1 MNTIRRQSILSSGV
15 VYLGF
20 AVGAISN
27 YVMAREFNPDQYGLV
42 NGMFVAIG
50 TIMSFFASVGMTG
63 YVGKFYPYYKDNL
76 PPKKIDQMTWA
87 LLICLG
93 GFVLTMIV
101 GILVKTQVIHFYQKQ
116 SAELVRYKWMTWVFT

>member
-15 VYLGF
+15 VYIGF

-50 TIMSFFASVGMTG
+50 TIMSFFRQHRDDGVYWQILS
-63 YVGKFYPYYKDNL
+63 
-76 PPKKIDQMTWA
+76 
-87 LLICLG
+87 LL
-93 GFVLTMIV
+93 
-101 GILVKTQVIHFYQKQ
+101 
-116 SAELVRYKWMTWVFT
+116 